1 MSTVL
6 VDVAVGAAIFIFG
19 IALTIRRFGGSDYPI
34 IIVCAVLTPIL
45 AVVAVFSLLYSAI
58 RGNGETIDPCPEG
71 LEEAE
76 RIVETQRQRMFGGPV
91 REPFI
96 AASWKR
102 AYQIQL
108 QKETRQVQSVAR
120 RYLVPNI

>member
-6 VDVAVGAAIFIFG
+6 VDVAVGVAIFILG
-19 IALTIRRFGGSDYPI
+19 IALTIRRFGGRDYLI
-34 IIVCAVLTPIL
+34 LSLCAVLTPFL
-45 AVVAVFSLLYSAI
+45 AVVAFFSLLYLTL
-58 RGNGETIDPCPEG
+58 RGQQLVDPCPEG

-76 RIVETQRQRMFGGPV
+76 RIVEDQRQRMFGGPA

-96 AASWKR
+96 AASWRR
-102 AYQIQL
+102 AYQLQL

-120 RYLVPNI
+120 RYLVINMQ